1 MCGKNI
7 TKNKLKSM
15 LLYTADLLKE
25 NTDLLSKIDS
35 KFGDGDHGITVGR
48 IADCIRESV
57 MEWTDMD
64 ISEFLDEL
72 GFKIMD
78 VNGGSAGPLWG
89 TLFQGFG
96 QGVESKNILDAKLV
110 KDMIEAGINE
120 MKTISKAGIG
130 DKTMMDPLLIAGEHI
145 KKVQTDDVEEVLKE
159 AAEGA
164 VEGMKATENYVAK
177 FGRAKS
183 YGEQTLGYPDAGAVG
198 VMYLFRGM
206 YEGYR
211 I

>member
-1 MCGKNI
+1 MCVKNI
-7 TKNKLKSM
+7 TKNKLKKM

-25 NTDLLSKIDS
+25 NIDLLSRIDS

-57 MEWTDMD
+57 MEWKDMD

-96 QGVESKNILDAKLV
+96 QGVENKNILDAKSV

-164 VEGMKATENYVAK
+164 VEGMHATENYVAK

>member
-1 MCGKNI
+1 M
-7 TKNKLKSM
+7 
-15 LLYTADLLKE
+15 E
-25 NTDLLSKIDS
+25 ELLSLIHIYS

-57 MEWTDMD
+57 MEWKDMD

-130 DKTMMDPLLIAGEHI
+130 DKTMMDPLIIAGEHI
-145 KKVQTDDVEEVLKE
+145 KKVQTDEDVYKRQVL
-159 AAEGA
+159 
-164 VEGMKATENYVAK
+164 YC
-177 FGRAKS
+177 
-183 YGEQTLGYPDAGAVG
+183 
-198 VMYLFRGM
+198 
-206 YEGYR
+206 
-211 I
+211 